1 MFQMFGAVSMLKIYA
16 AGINNAEINITEIN
30 MAEMFSD
37 YKWLICQTVF
47 AGYMIVLAV
56 MDIRWKK
63 LSLMILLSG
72 TVPLAAG
79 FLCDREIHI
88 ILLAAGAAVGVIFLI
103 ISRVTEDSFGY
114 GDSILIMIMG
124 IFLGIW
130 DLLLM
135 LVTAFFLASVF
146 SVIMLAGGHYTKK
159 SSFPFVPFLAAAYI
173 GGMLIGGY
181 G

>member
-1 MFQMFGAVSMLKIYA
+1 MFQMFGAVSMMKIYA
-16 AGINNAEINITEIN
+16 AGINNAEIN

-124 IFLGIW
+124 GFLGFWNILS
-130 DLLLM
+130 LLTAAFSMAALFSIFM
-135 LVTAFFLASVF
+135 LIRKRF
-146 SVIMLAGGHYTKK
+146 HRK
-159 SSFPFVPFLAAAYI
+159 SAFPFVPFLTAAYI
-173 GGMLIGGY
+173 GGMFFGIY
-181 G
+181 

>member
-56 MDIRWKK
+56 MDIRCKK

-124 IFLGIW
+124 GFLGFWNIIS
-130 DLLLM
+130 LLTAAFSMAALFSIFM
-135 LVTAFFLASVF
+135 LIRKRF
-146 SVIMLAGGHYTKK
+146 HRK
-159 SSFPFVPFLAAAYI
+159 SAFPFVPFLTAAYI
-173 GGMLIGGY
+173 GGMFFGIY
-181 G
+181 

>member
-124 IFLGIW
+124 GFLGFWNILS
-130 DLLLM
+130 LLTAAFSMAALFSIFM
-135 LVTAFFLASVF
+135 LIRKRF
-146 SVIMLAGGHYTKK
+146 HRK
-159 SSFPFVPFLAAAYI
+159 SAFPFVPFLTAAYI
-173 GGMLIGGY
+173 GGMFLGIY
-181 G
+181 

>member
-1 MFQMFGAVSMLKIYA
+1 MFQMFGAVSMLKIYS

-124 IFLGIW
+124 GFLGFWNILS
-130 DLLLM
+130 LLTAAFSMAALFSIFM
-135 LVTAFFLASVF
+135 LIRKRF
-146 SVIMLAGGHYTKK
+146 HRK
-159 SSFPFVPFLAAAYI
+159 SAFPFVPFLTAAYI
-173 GGMLIGGY
+173 GGMFFGIY
-181 G
+181 

>member
-1 MFQMFGAVSMLKIYA
+1 MFQMFGAVSMMKIYA

-124 IFLGIW
+124 GFLGFWNILS
-130 DLLLM
+130 LLT
-135 LVTAFFLASVF
+135 TAFSMAALF
-146 SVIMLAGGHYTKK
+146 SIFMLIRKRFHRK
-159 SSFPFVPFLAAAYI
+159 SAFPFVPFLTAAYI
-173 GGMLIGGY
+173 GGMFFGIY
-181 G
+181 

>member
-103 ISRVTEDSFGY
+103 ISRVTEVSFGY

-124 IFLGIW
+124 GFLGFWNILS
-130 DLLLM
+130 LLTAAFSMAALFSIFM
-135 LVTAFFLASVF
+135 LIRKRF
-146 SVIMLAGGHYTKK
+146 HRK
-159 SSFPFVPFLAAAYI
+159 SAFPFVPFLTAAYI
-173 GGMLIGGY
+173 GGMFFGIY
-181 G
+181 

>member
-1 MFQMFGAVSMLKIYA
+1 MFQMFGAVSMMKIYA

-103 ISRVTEDSFGY
+103 ISRVTEDSFG
-114 GDSILIMIMG
+114 
-124 IFLGIW
+124 
-130 DLLLM
+130 
-135 LVTAFFLASVF
+135 
-146 SVIMLAGGHYTKK
+146 
-159 SSFPFVPFLAAAYI
+159 
-173 GGMLIGGY
+173 
-181 G
+181 

>member
-88 ILLAAGAAVGVIFLI
+88 ILLAAGSAVGVIFLI
-103 ISRVTEDSFGY
+103 IRRVTEDSFGD

-124 IFLGIW
+124 GFLGFWNILS
-130 DLLLM
+130 LLTAAFSMAALFSIFM
-135 LVTAFFLASVF
+135 LIRKRF
-146 SVIMLAGGHYTKK
+146 HRK
-159 SSFPFVPFLAAAYI
+159 SAFPFVPFLTAAYI
-173 GGMLIGGY
+173 GGMFFGIY
-181 G
+181 

>member
-79 FLCDREIHI
+79 FLSDREIHI

-124 IFLGIW
+124 GFLGFWNILS
-130 DLLLM
+130 LLTAAFSMAALFSIFM
-135 LVTAFFLASVF
+135 LIRKRF
-146 SVIMLAGGHYTKK
+146 HRK
-159 SSFPFVPFLAAAYI
+159 SAFPFVPFLTAAYI
-173 GGMLIGGY
+173 GGMFFGIY
-181 G
+181 

>member
-63 LSLMILLSG
+63 LSLIILLSG

-124 IFLGIW
+124 GFLGFWNILS
-130 DLLLM
+130 LLTAAFSMAALFSIFM
-135 LVTAFFLASVF
+135 LIRKRF
-146 SVIMLAGGHYTKK
+146 HRK
-159 SSFPFVPFLAAAYI
+159 SAFPFVPFLTAAYI
-173 GGMLIGGY
+173 GGMFFGIY
-181 G
+181 

>member
-16 AGINNAEINITEIN
+16 AGINNAEIHITEIN

-124 IFLGIW
+124 GFLGFWNILS
-130 DLLLM
+130 LLTAAFSMAALFSIFM
-135 LVTAFFLASVF
+135 LIRKRF
-146 SVIMLAGGHYTKK
+146 HRK
-159 SSFPFVPFLAAAYI
+159 SAFPFVPFLTAAYI
-173 GGMLIGGY
+173 GGMFFGIY
-181 G
+181 

>member
-1 MFQMFGAVSMLKIYA
+1 MFQMFGAVSMMKIYA
-16 AGINNAEINITEIN
+16 AGINNAEINITETN

-79 FLCDREIHI
+79 VLCDREIHI

-114 GDSILIMIMG
+114 GDSILIVIMG
-124 IFLGIW
+124 GFLGFWNILS
-130 DLLLM
+130 LLTAAFSMAALFSIFM
-135 LVTAFFLASVF
+135 LIRKRF
-146 SVIMLAGGHYTKK
+146 HRK
-159 SSFPFVPFLAAAYI
+159 SAFPFVPFLTAAYI
-173 GGMLIGGY
+173 GGMFFGIY
-181 G
+181 

>member
-1 MFQMFGAVSMLKIYA
+1 MFGAVSMMKIYA

-124 IFLGIW
+124 GFLGFWNILS
-130 DLLLM
+130 LLTAAFSMAALFSIFM
-135 LVTAFFLASVF
+135 LIRKRF
-146 SVIMLAGGHYTKK
+146 HRK
-159 SSFPFVPFLAAAYI
+159 SAFPFVPFLTAAYI
-173 GGMLIGGY
+173 GGMFFGIY
-181 G
+181 

>member
-124 IFLGIW
+124 GFLGFWNILS
-130 DLLLM
+130 LLTAAFSMAALFSIFM
-135 LVTAFFLASVF
+135 LIRKRF
-146 SVIMLAGGHYTKK
+146 HRK
-159 SSFPFVPFLAAAYI
+159 SSFPFVPFLTAAYI
-173 GGMLIGGY
+173 GGMFFGIY
-181 G
+181 

>member
-124 IFLGIW
+124 GYLGFWNILSLLTAAFSMAALFSIF
-130 DLLLM
+130 M
-135 LVTAFFLASVF
+135 LIRKRF
-146 SVIMLAGGHYTKK
+146 HRK
-159 SSFPFVPFLAAAYI
+159 SAFPFVPFLTAAYI
-173 GGMLIGGY
+173 GGMFFGIY
-181 G
+181 

>member
-1 MFQMFGAVSMLKIYA
+1 MFGAVSMMKIYA

-88 ILLAAGAAVGVIFLI
+88 ILLAAGAAVGAIFLI

-124 IFLGIW
+124 GFLGFWNILS
-130 DLLLM
+130 LLTAAFSMAALFSIFM
-135 LVTAFFLASVF
+135 LIRKRF
-146 SVIMLAGGHYTKK
+146 HRK
-159 SSFPFVPFLAAAYI
+159 SAFPFVPFLTAAYI
-173 GGMLIGGY
+173 GGMFFGIY
-181 G
+181 

>member
-16 AGINNAEINITEIN
+16 AGISNAEINITEIN

-124 IFLGIW
+124 GFLGFWNILS
-130 DLLLM
+130 LLTAAFSMAALFSIFM
-135 LVTAFFLASVF
+135 LIRKRF
-146 SVIMLAGGHYTKK
+146 HRK
-159 SSFPFVPFLAAAYI
+159 SAFPFVPFLTAAYI
-173 GGMLIGGY
+173 GGMFFGIY
-181 G
+181 

>member
-1 MFQMFGAVSMLKIYA
+1 MFQMFGAVSMMKIYA

-88 ILLAAGAAVGVIFLI
+88 ILLAAGAAVGAIFLI

-124 IFLGIW
+124 GFLGFWNILS
-130 DLLLM
+130 LLTAAFSMAALFSIFM
-135 LVTAFFLASVF
+135 LIRKRF
-146 SVIMLAGGHYTKK
+146 HRK
-159 SSFPFVPFLAAAYI
+159 SAFPFVPFLTAAYI
-173 GGMLIGGY
+173 GGMFFGIY
-181 G
+181 

>member
-124 IFLGIW
+124 GFLGFWNILS
-130 DLLLM
+130 LLTAAFSMAALFSIFM
-135 LVTAFFLASVF
+135 LIRKRF
-146 SVIMLAGGHYTKK
+146 HRK
-159 SSFPFVPFLAAAYI
+159 SAFPFVPFLTAAYI
-173 GGMLIGGY
+173 GGMFFGIY
-181 G
+181 

>member
-1 MFQMFGAVSMLKIYA
+1 MFQMFGAVSMMKIYA

-124 IFLGIW
+124 GFLGFWNILS
-130 DLLLM
+130 LLTAAFSMAALFSIFM
-135 LVTAFFLASVF
+135 LIRKRF
-146 SVIMLAGGHYTKK
+146 HRK
-159 SSFPFVPFLAAAYI
+159 SSFPFVPFLTAAYI
-173 GGMLIGGY
+173 GGMFFGIY
-181 G
+181 

>member
-1 MFQMFGAVSMLKIYA
+1 MFQMFGAVSMMKIYA

-124 IFLGIW
+124 GFLGFWNILS
-130 DLLLM
+130 LLTAAFSMAALFSIFM
-135 LVTAFFLASVF
+135 LIRKRF
-146 SVIMLAGGHYTKK
+146 HRK
-159 SSFPFVPFLAAAYI
+159 SAFPFVPFLTAAYI
-173 GGMLIGGY
+173 GGMFFGIY
-181 G
+181 

>member
-114 GDSILIMIMG
+114 GDSILIMILG
-124 IFLGIW
+124 GFLGFWNILS
-130 DLLLM
+130 LLTAAFSMAALFSIFM
-135 LVTAFFLASVF
+135 LIRKRF
-146 SVIMLAGGHYTKK
+146 HRK
-159 SSFPFVPFLAAAYI
+159 SAFPFVPFLTAAYI
-173 GGMLIGGY
+173 GGMFFGIY
-181 G
+181 

>member
-63 LSLMILLSG
+63 LTLMILLSG

-124 IFLGIW
+124 GFLGFWNILS
-130 DLLLM
+130 LLTAAFSMAALFSIFM
-135 LVTAFFLASVF
+135 LIRKRF
-146 SVIMLAGGHYTKK
+146 HRK
-159 SSFPFVPFLAAAYI
+159 SAFPFVPFLTAAYI
-173 GGMLIGGY
+173 GGMFFGIY
-181 G
+181 

>member
-30 MAEMFSD
+30 MAEMFSA

-124 IFLGIW
+124 GFLGFWNILS
-130 DLLLM
+130 LLTAAFSMAALFSIFM
-135 LVTAFFLASVF
+135 LIRKRF
-146 SVIMLAGGHYTKK
+146 HRK
-159 SSFPFVPFLAAAYI
+159 SSFPFVPFLTAAYI
-173 GGMLIGGY
+173 GGMFFGIY
-181 G
+181 

>member
-63 LSLMILLSG
+63 LSFMILLSG

-88 ILLAAGAAVGVIFLI
+88 ILLAAGAAVGGIFLI

-124 IFLGIW
+124 GFLGFWNILS
-130 DLLLM
+130 LLTAAFSMAALFSIFM
-135 LVTAFFLASVF
+135 LIRKRF
-146 SVIMLAGGHYTKK
+146 HRK
-159 SSFPFVPFLAAAYI
+159 SSFPFVPFLTAAYI
-173 GGMLIGGY
+173 GGMFFGIY
-181 G
+181 

>member
-1 MFQMFGAVSMLKIYA
+1 MFGAVSMLKIYA

-124 IFLGIW
+124 GFLGFWNILS
-130 DLLLM
+130 LLTAAFSMAALFSIFM
-135 LVTAFFLASVF
+135 LIRKRF
-146 SVIMLAGGHYTKK
+146 HRK
-159 SSFPFVPFLAAAYI
+159 SAFPFVPFLTAAYI
-173 GGMLIGGY
+173 GGMFFGIY
-181 G
+181 